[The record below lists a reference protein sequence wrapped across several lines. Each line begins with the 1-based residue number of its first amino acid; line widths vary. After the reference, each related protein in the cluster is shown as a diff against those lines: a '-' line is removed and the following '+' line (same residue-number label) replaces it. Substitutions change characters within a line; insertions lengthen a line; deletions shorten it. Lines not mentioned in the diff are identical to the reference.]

1 MNTRRSLFVTGAL
14 LSVLV
19 FFGSATHAQA
29 QVVVTDP
36 TMVRVTSERHTT
48 FIVEWEYSAADE
60 SAALKEF
67 KVRYQEGVSTA
78 CATDLEGNNC
88 DFDTGSTAKAIK
100 SKTVRPNTDDDDD
113 YETTITGL
121 TPGKEYLVGVTG
133 VPKLSANTASDEV
146 KGAGVTDGANVP
158 DDVDGL
164 DLEAGDSVILATW
177 EEATDNGSNVTGYQV
192 QYMME
197 DDDDWKDSRLGSAK
211 DTSTMWTISNLENGM
226 EYSVRVRAY
235 SYTATSDD
243 IWSDTEMAMPM
254 AGAGTPGGTTPP
266 KPTPALPLFG
276 AFALGAGVLA
286 AGRARL
292 RRRREQ
298 RQLPR

>member
-1 MNTRRSLFVTGAL
+1 MTMNKRCSIIVTGVL

-19 FFGSATHAQA
+19 LFGAAPAFAQT
-29 QVVVTDP
+29 VTDP
-36 TMVRVTSERHTT
+36 TSVDVSTERHTT
-48 FIVEWEYSAADE
+48 FVVEWEYSAAPG
-60 SAALKEF
+60 SADLKEF
-67 KVRYQEGVSTA
+67 LVRYQEGVSAT
-78 CATDLEGNNC
+78 CAADITDNQC
-88 DFDTGSTAKAIK
+88 DFVTASTGKAIK
-100 SKTVRPNTDDDDD
+100 SKKVRPNADDDEED
-113 YETTITGL
+113 YEALITGL

-133 VPKLSANTASDEV
+133 LPKLSANMASGEV
-146 KGAGVTDGANVP
+146 KAAGVTDGANVP

-164 DLEAGDSVILATW
+164 ALEAGDSMILAMW
-177 EEATDNGSNVTGYQV
+177 DVATDNGSNVTGYQV

-197 DDDDWKDSRLGSAK
+197 DDDDWTTSREGSTK

-243 IWSDTEMAMPM
+243 IWSAVMMAMPM
-254 AGAGTPGGTTPP
+254 AGAMPT
-266 KPTPALPLFG
+266 PTPALPIFG

-292 RRRREQ
+292 RRRQ
-298 RQLPR
+298 RQLTR